1 MMPNADDKP
10 LKSAV
15 EIAMERLRKK
25 DVEEGVESTPL
36 TDAQKAAIAEV
47 RNVYD
52 AKLAHEDVLYQSRLR
67 ETYSEEAHDMY
78 TQEFRRVR
86 ERLTTE
92 RDAKI
97 EKIRRG
103 DG

>member
-1 MMPNADDKP
+1 MTANTNDKP

-25 DVEEGVESTPL
+25 DIEEGVESAPL

-47 RNVYD
+47 RNVYN
-52 AKLAHEDVLYQSRLR
+52 AKLAHEDVLYEARVR
-67 ETYSEEAHDMY
+67 ETYSEEAHEAY
-78 TQEFRRVR
+78 AHEFRRVR
-86 ERLTTE
+86 ERLVSE
-92 RDAKI
+92 REAEI